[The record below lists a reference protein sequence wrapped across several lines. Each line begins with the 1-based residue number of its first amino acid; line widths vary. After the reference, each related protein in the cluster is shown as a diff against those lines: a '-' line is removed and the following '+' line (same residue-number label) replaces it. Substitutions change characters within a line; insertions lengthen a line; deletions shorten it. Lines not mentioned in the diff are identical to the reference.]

1 MSKTFSSGKNIS
13 FFKTKQDL
21 RFTNSEVYMIGL
33 NINNIHYYL
42 IKLKIL
48 KQLVGENVNIFLARM
63 IKGYDIIAMDPEFK
77 YPSCVLEFWHMK
89 LCDLNARFVRMS
101 L

>member
-1 MSKTFSSGKNIS
+1 MLRNQPFSSGKNIS

-63 IKGYDIIAMDPEFK
+63 IKGYDIIAMDPEFND
-77 YPSCVLEFWHMK
+77 PSCTRN
-89 LCDLNARFVRMS
+89 CYLNARFMTIS